1 MEPQLKVTPNRLEKL
16 DIEPEIPGY
25 KANGRVAPR
34 SEKCCHYI
42 HSEYLRLN
50 WRKVAYLSVPLF
62 WFSSES

>member
-1 MEPQLKVTPNRLEKL
+1 MEIEPRLKVTPNRLEKL

-25 KANGRVAPR
+25 KASGRVAPR
-34 SEKCCHYI
+34 STDT